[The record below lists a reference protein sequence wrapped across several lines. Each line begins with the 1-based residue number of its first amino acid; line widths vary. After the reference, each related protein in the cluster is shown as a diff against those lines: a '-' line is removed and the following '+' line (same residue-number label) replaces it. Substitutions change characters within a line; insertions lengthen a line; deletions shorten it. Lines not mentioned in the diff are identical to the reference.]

1 MPLRPM
7 LPTLLLAFA
16 VSILVCVLAAARGS
30 EVTLALAAALF
41 ALQVFF
47 VLLRVNVP
55 LWLAG
60 EARAVGADW
69 ACTNSVLAAIVY
81 AWGASAM
88 FTVYALSGLAWQ
100 HWWQYGAGMA
110 LLALAALLCAR
121 YLAGDH
127 EGSAPSQSLTILA
140 AITTAQAIAV
150 GIALAYL
157 VASGKLA
164 TAKADWAANHIFIAG
179 GVAIGLISLVSL
191 VTYRRL
197 VAAAQASN

>member
-16 VSILVCVLAAARGS
+16 MSILVCVLAAARGS
-30 EVTLALAAALF
+30 AVTLALAAALF

-60 EARAVGADW
+60 DAPAASVDW
-69 ACTNSVLAAIVY
+69 AWSNTMLAAIVY
-81 AWGASAM
+81 AWGAAAM
-88 FTVYALSGLAWQ
+88 FSIYTLSGLSWQ

-121 YLAGDH
+121 YLA
-127 EGSAPSQSLTILA
+127 SNRAALASSKSLAILA
-140 AITTAQAIAV
+140 AVTAAQAIAV

-164 TAKADWAANHIFIAG
+164 TAKADWAANHVFIAG

-197 VAAAQASN
+197 AVAPQASV